1 MGVPG
6 QKEGEGASLNGAW
19 GWAIPKSSPAP
30 DAAWE
35 FLKWVES
42 AEITKKRAL
51 AGGAPT
57 RSDVFDD
64 PEVNAKYP
72 YYPRSEERR
81 VGKACVSTCRSRWM
95 PAHLKKKTIR

>member
-30 DAAWE
+30 DAGWE

-42 AEITKKRAL
+42 AEITKERAL

-57 RSDVFDD
+57 RSGLFDD
-64 PEVNAKYP
+64 PQVNAKYP
-72 YYPRSEERR
+72 YYPALENLLAASHNRSEEPTSELPSLLR
-81 VGKACVSTCRSRWM
+81 
-95 PAHLKKKTIR
+95 